1 MIEKKRSELNFHAL
15 LVRDFTFFGNNMVYY
30 FDKLQC
36 FLASSVKKKITSVI
50 FFRA

>member
-1 MIEKKRSELNFHAL
+1 MIEKKRSELNFYAL
-15 LVRDFTFFGNNMVYY
+15 LAQAVTFFVNNVVYY